1 MWRIKT
7 EGLYEASDALHD
19 SYQEFFAMS
28 EEVYMIGRRLS
39 EISDEYDT
47 VVRWIMKTSDRM
59 EQEAVRTEQSS
70 RALQAIGRDYEKHE
84 QNIIEESETP
94 ASHFIS
100 VICNPIIQDI
110 RFLKHLIV

>member
-19 SYQEFFAMS
+19 SYHEFSDMS

-39 EISDEYDT
+39 EISEEYDT
-47 VVRWIMKTSDRM
+47 VVRWIMKASGRL

-70 RALQAIGRDYEKHE
+70 RALQSIGRDYEQYE
-84 QNIIEESETP
+84 QKIIEEAETP
-94 ASHFIS
+94 ARHSIG
-100 VICNPIIQDI
+100 VIYCPALQDI
-110 RFLKHLIV
+110 SFLKNLIV